1 MKRILLLFLLFCGG
15 YVHAQ
20 ELDSARI
27 HYRQG
32 HRNVDV
38 LFRDNRTELERF
50 IRILR
55 EEHGTGRLEN
65 VVIRSWASPDG
76 ANRLNEVLS
85 KRRADSLKAYLV
97 RHAGIPD
104 SIVSMHGEG
113 IAWDMLRR
121 MVAASDML
129 YKKRYC
135 TSSITRRYGCSM
147 NPDAWWTD
155 ERNSSWSCAAD
166 GLTCTCRRTSSR
178 ICVPVSRWPATGNR
192 NRP

>member
-1 MKRILLLFLLFCGG
+1 MTMKRILLLFLLFCGG

-85 KRRADSLKAYLV
+85 KRSADSLKAYLV

-104 SIVSMHGEG
+104 SIVSMHG
-113 IAWDMLRR
+113 
-121 MVAASDML
+121 
-129 YKKRYC
+129 
-135 TSSITRRYGCSM
+135 
-147 NPDAWWTD
+147 
-155 ERNSSWSCAAD
+155 
-166 GLTCTCRRTSSR
+166 
-178 ICVPVSRWPATGNR
+178 
-192 NRP
+192 